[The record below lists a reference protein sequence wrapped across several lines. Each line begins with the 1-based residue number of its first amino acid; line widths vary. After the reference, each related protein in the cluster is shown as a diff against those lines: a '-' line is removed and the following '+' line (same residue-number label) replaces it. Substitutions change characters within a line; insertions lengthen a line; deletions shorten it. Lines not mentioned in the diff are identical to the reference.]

1 MAGKILDNGMA
12 VTLGLV
18 AAVAAVGAANK
29 AGLYGSRAHAGADTR
44 SIWVWKGYKGPKSKR
59 PDQMAYA
66 LDRKSLPLDSAEVEG
81 VEAITVSTASPEYDS
96 AVHNS
101 RRALGDVKGVWRVSG
116 YWPGDRTSEVEFYL
130 TRRDYPFLGSHRI
143 RDLKPKGVEIRI
155 EHVFTDT
162 RSDDYAN
169 AVENERIAE
178 AMGVRMAGKGS
189 AARRTRPRVYAIVNE
204 WVKFRA
210 PSGMKVAPAE
220 EAKHRARHALAG
232 KDKHWWQ
239 IMVGDPDLEM
249 HSLSVSATNTTI
261 LTFATKKEAEA
272 TADRIERGEVSVAG
286 METGAP
292 WISGD
297 SAKRGSAARMPRM
310 PRMGKL
316 ATMKKPVAY
325 RYRRTPTKPG
335 MYENVEM
342 PGSLLSKQ
350 YAGQTFTVDVNTDDA
365 NWTKGAWLVA
375 VGSGYQAGYF
385 LVFGRSEDDALA
397 NAIDLAAEVAP
408 GWTTQPG
415 DPDLEEA
422 LEQYD
427 GEGYATD
434 DGSVYLGHFDT
445 LRIERLGADARTLLA
460 EKGISLR

>member
-12 VTLGLV
+12 VTLGIV
-18 AAVAAVGAANK
+18 GVVAVAGA
-29 AGLYGSRAHAGADTR
+29 L
-44 SIWVWKGYKGPKSKR
+44 
-59 PDQMAYA
+59 
-66 LDRKSLPLDSAEVEG
+66 
-81 VEAITVSTASPEYDS
+81 
-96 AVHNS
+96 
-101 RRALGDVKGVWRVSG
+101 
-116 YWPGDRTSEVEFYL
+116 
-130 TRRDYPFLGSHRI
+130 
-143 RDLKPKGVEIRI
+143 
-155 EHVFTDT
+155 
-162 RSDDYAN
+162 
-169 AVENERIAE
+169 
-178 AMGVRMAGKGS
+178 
-189 AARRTRPRVYAIVNE
+189 
-204 WVKFRA
+204 
-210 PSGMKVAPAE
+210 
-220 EAKHRARHALAG
+220 
-232 KDKHWWQ
+232 
-239 IMVGDPDLEM
+239 
-249 HSLSVSATNTTI
+249 
-261 LTFATKKEAEA
+261 
-272 TADRIERGEVSVAG
+272 
-286 METGAP
+286 
-292 WISGD
+292 
-297 SAKRGSAARMPRM
+297 AKRGSAARMPRM

-365 NWTKGAWLVA
+365 NWTKGAWLVT

-385 LVFGRSEDDALA
+385 LVFGQSEDDALA